1 MDSKTIEQIAY
12 RIWEEQG
19 KPDGLDFE
27 HWLQARKELS
37 EDGEGFP
44 GSVSSDVAPPSVSHQ
59 EDGQDDESHAAP
71 PNAKTDE

>member
-37 EDGEGFP
+37 EDGECLP
-44 GSVSSDVAPPSVSHQ
+44 GSVFSDVAPPSVSHQ
-59 EDGQDDESHAAP
+59 EDEQDDESHAAP
-71 PNAKTDE
+71 PSAKTDE